1 MVRMRNFVAALA
13 LLPLNFL
20 VVGYGWLA
28 AGMTGWAANWDEQP
42 YEPPLT
48 ELGVAAGVVAA
59 VGVALWVA
67 RLRGA
72 AVFQTVPL
80 LVLVLL
86 MMPT

>member
-1 MVRMRNFVAALA
+1 MRNFVAALA
-13 LLPLNFL
+13 VLPLNVL
-20 VVGYGWLA
+20 LVGYGWLA

-48 ELGVAAGVVAA
+48 ELGVTCGVVAA

-72 AVFQTVPL
+72 ATLQAVPL

-86 MMPT
+86 MLPT

>member
-1 MVRMRNFVAALA
+1 MVRMRNFLAALA

-59 VGVALWVA
+59 VGVALWLS

-80 LVLVLL
+80 LALVLL